1 LKVAGFGEGA
11 RTSAF
16 TKYLAGVPVQ
26 RDREPEGVEDAAP
39 EFGVGGRKGFSEIGE
54 VVGRLFG

>member
-1 LKVAGFGEGA
+1 VVKALGM
-11 RTSAF
+11 SAF